1 MLQTLVVIGIILNG
15 ISTLTYIIQTV
26 RGKVQPNKVTYF
38 LWSIAPLIAFAAQ
51 KSQGVEIQSLMT
63 LSVGL
68 FPLSVFIAS
77 FLNKKAYWKIKK
89 IDLIC
94 GAFSILG
101 LILWSIT
108 KIGNLAILFSII
120 ADLLAAIPTMIKSY
134 NHPET
139 EIGWPWLLS
148 FVSGITTLIS
158 IRNWQFE
165 YYAFPLYY
173 SLGVFVLFVLIQF
186 KIGDKISKLK
196 NKKTLT

>member
-89 IDLIC
+89 IDL
-94 GAFSILG
+94 
-101 LILWSIT
+101 
-108 KIGNLAILFSII
+108 
-120 ADLLAAIPTMIKSY
+120 
-134 NHPET
+134 
-139 EIGWPWLLS
+139 
-148 FVSGITTLIS
+148 
-158 IRNWQFE
+158 
-165 YYAFPLYY
+165 
-173 SLGVFVLFVLIQF
+173 
-186 KIGDKISKLK
+186 
-196 NKKTLT
+196 